1 MKPGMFENRKDAA
14 KVLIPV
20 AIASGALIY
29 VALRAF
35 HYAT

>member
-1 MKPGMFENRKDAA
+1 MKPGMFENWKDAA

-29 VALRAF
+29 IIVKIL
-35 HYAT
+35 